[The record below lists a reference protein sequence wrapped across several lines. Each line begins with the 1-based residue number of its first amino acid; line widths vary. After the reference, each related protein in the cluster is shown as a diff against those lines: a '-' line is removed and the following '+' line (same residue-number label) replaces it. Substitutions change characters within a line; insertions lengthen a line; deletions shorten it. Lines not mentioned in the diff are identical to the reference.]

1 VFLAFASTVG
11 YFSRAFQGA
20 AKDMTELTPRD
31 DIKKKVSEILKR
43 VDRLIR
49 AGELDQSIRE
59 IIQAKEI
66 DPRNVYIFA
75 YEERLAHLKDE
86 HEKHILEE
94 QTRKAAEEAARKR
107 DEEARRLADEELE
120 RLKQEEQ
127 HRQELRRQQETRK
140 RELKPQEIDRP
151 PTQPPKE
158 PPPEQSAL
166 SLEELER
173 ELREA
178 EAELRRKEEEA
189 KKQATKTIQS
199 DRLVKYKNELLKAWE
214 DGTLTPFEETQLA
227 EFQTKFGITPEENA
241 RLTKE
246 AQLESYLQ
254 AFRQSWSSGSITPER
269 ASELSDLRTR
279 FQITPE
285 ESDRLEAEILWEVR
299 AEAQPTTLAII
310 DDDVKFLKVV
320 SETLREAK
328 FNVRSFSTSDDAFK
342 YLKDSKPDLIISDI
356 NLETSTMGGFSFYE
370 KVRELDHLH
379 NVPFIFLSGLTDEVL
394 IRTGKELGVD
404 DYLTKPFSD
413 ETLLATIRGKLKRF
427 KKLSEMA
434 ARKK

>member
-1 VFLAFASTVG
+1 MEN
-11 YFSRAFQGA
+11 
-20 AKDMTELTPRD
+20 MTELTPRD

-49 AGELDQSIRE
+49 AGELDQAIRE

-66 DPRNVYIFA
+66 DPKNVYIFA

-86 HEKHILEE
+86 HEKHIIDE
-94 QTRKAAEEAARKR
+94 QTRHAAEEAARKR
-107 DEEARRLADEELE
+107 DEAARRLADEELE
-120 RLKQEEQ
+120 RFRKEEV
-127 HRQELRRQQETRK
+127 HRQEELRKQQDARK
-140 RELKPQEIDRP
+140 REINEQEIQQTAARA
-151 PTQPPKE
+151 QPPETKAPLTE
-158 PPPEQSAL
+158 ENAPPI
-166 SLEELER
+166 EELER
-173 ELREA
+173 ELRVA

-189 KKQATKTIQS
+189 KRQAATKTIQS

-214 DGTLTPFEETQLA
+214 DGTLTPFEETQLTEVRA
-227 EFQTKFGITPEENA
+227 KFGITAEEHA
-241 RLTKE
+241 RMTKE
-246 AQLESYLQ
+246 AQFDCYLQ
-254 AFRQSWSSGSITPER
+254 AFRQSWSSGAITPER

-299 AEAQPTTLAII
+299 SEAHPTTLAII
-310 DDDVKFLKVV
+310 DDDLKFLKVV

-328 FNVRSFSTSDDAFK
+328 YNVRSFSTSDDAFK

-404 DYLTKPFSD
+404 DYVTKPFSD

-427 KKLSEMA
+427 RKLSQMA
-434 ARKK
+434 GKKR

>member
-1 VFLAFASTVG
+1 MEI
-11 YFSRAFQGA
+11 
-20 AKDMTELTPRD
+20 MTELTPRD

-49 AGELDQSIRE
+49 AGELDQAIRE
-59 IIQAKEI
+59 IIQAKEV
-66 DPRNVYIFA
+66 DPKNVYIFA
-75 YEERLAHLKDE
+75 YEERLTYLRNE
-86 HEKHILEE
+86 HEKHIKDE
-94 QTRKAAEEAARKR
+94 QTRKEAEEAARVR
-107 DEEARRLADEELE
+107 DEEARRLADVELE
-120 RLKQEEQ
+120 RLKQEEVR
-127 HRQELRRQQETRK
+127 RQETVRKQQEARK
-140 RELKPQEIDRP
+140 QEAKQAEVHRPETRP
-151 PTQPPKE
+151 PEIIKPPVEPKE
-158 PPPEQSAL
+158 GRTGESAL

-178 EAELRRKEEEA
+178 EAELRRKEEETKRQA
-189 KKQATKTIQS
+189 ATKTIQS

-214 DGTLTPFEETQLA
+214 DGTLTPFEEMQLVELKA
-227 EFQTKFGITPEENA
+227 KYGITAEEHA

-254 AFRQSWSSGSITPER
+254 AFRQSWSSGSITPDR

-299 AEAQPTTLAII
+299 SEAHPTTLAIV
-310 DDDVKFLKVV
+310 DDDIKFLKVV
-320 SETLREAK
+320 SETLRESK
-328 FNVRSFSTSDDAFK
+328 YNVRSFSTSDDAFK
-342 YLKDSKPDLIISDI
+342 YLKENKPDLIISDI

-379 NVPFIFLSGLTDEVL
+379 NIPFIFLSGLTDEVL

-404 DYLTKPFSD
+404 DYVTKPFSD

-427 KKLSEMA
+427 RKLSEMA
-434 ARKK
+434 NKKK

>member
-1 VFLAFASTVG
+1 MA
-11 YFSRAFQGA
+11 
-20 AKDMTELTPRD
+20 ELTPRD

-49 AGELDQSIRE
+49 AAELDQAIRE

-66 DPRNVYIFA
+66 DPKNVYIFA
-75 YEERLAHLKDE
+75 YEERLTFLKNE
-86 HEKHILEE
+86 HEKHIQEE

-107 DEEARRLADEELE
+107 DEEARRLAEEELE
-120 RLKQEEQ
+120 RLKQEEL
-127 HRQELRRQQETRK
+127 HRQEELRKQQEARK
-140 RELKPQEIDRP
+140 QEQKKAEVKRP
-151 PTQPPKE
+151 EAKQPEQKK
-158 PPPEQSAL
+158 PPPEPEKSPVDNDSK

-178 EAELRRKEEEA
+178 ETELRRKEEES
-189 KKQATKTIQS
+189 KKLATKTIQS

-214 DGTLTPFEETQLA
+214 DGTLTAFEVTQLV
-227 EFQTKFGITPEENA
+227 EFQEKFGITAEEHA

-254 AFRQSWSSGSITPER
+254 AFRQAWSSGSITPEG

-279 FQITPE
+279 FQISPE
-285 ESDRLEAEILWEVR
+285 DSDRLEAEILWEVR

-320 SETLREAK
+320 TETLREEK
-328 FNVRSFSTSDDAFK
+328 YTVRSFSTSDDALK
-342 YLKDSKPDLIISDI
+342 YLKENKPDLIISDI

-379 NVPFIFLSGLTDEVL
+379 NIPFIFLSGLTDEVL

-427 KKLSEMA
+427 RKLSEMA
-434 ARKK
+434 NKKK

>member
-1 VFLAFASTVG
+1 
-11 YFSRAFQGA
+11 
-20 AKDMTELTPRD
+20 MTELTPRD

-49 AGELDQSIRE
+49 AGELDQAIRE
-59 IIQAKEI
+59 IIQAKEV
-66 DPRNVYIFA
+66 DPKNVYIFA
-75 YEERLAHLKDE
+75 YEERLSYLREE
-86 HEKHILEE
+86 HEKHIKEE
-94 QTRKAAEEAARKR
+94 QTRKAAEEAARQR
-107 DEEARRLADEELE
+107 DEEARRLADEEIE
-120 RLKQEEQ
+120 RLKKDEA
-127 HRQELRRQQETRK
+127 HRQEELRKQQEARKQEARQQEIKQPETK
-140 RELKPQEIDRP
+140 QPEAKPVP
-151 PTQPPKE
+151 KPKE
-158 PPPEQSAL
+158 APADYNAL

-173 ELREA
+173 ELHEA
-178 EAELRRKEEEA
+178 ETELKRKEEET
-189 KKQATKTIQS
+189 KRQAASKAIQS
-199 DRLVKYKNELLKAWE
+199 DRLAKYKNELLKAWE
-214 DGTLTPFEETQLA
+214 DGTLTPFEETQLR
-227 EFQTKFGITPEENA
+227 EFKEKFGITQEEHG

-254 AFRQSWSSGSITPER
+254 AFRQSWSSGAITPER
-269 ASELSDLRTR
+269 ATELADLRTR

-285 ESDRLEAEILWEVR
+285 ESDKLEAEILWEVR
-299 AEAQPTTLAII
+299 SEAQPTTLAII

-328 FNVRSFSTSDDAFK
+328 YNVRSFSTSDDAFK
-342 YLKDSKPDLIISDI
+342 YLKEDKPDLIISDI

-404 DYLTKPFSD
+404 DYITKPFSD

-427 KKLSEMA
+427 RKLTQMA
-434 ARKK
+434 AKKK

>member
-1 VFLAFASTVG
+1 MEI
-11 YFSRAFQGA
+11 
-20 AKDMTELTPRD
+20 MTELTPRD

-49 AGELDQSIRE
+49 AGELDQAIRE

-66 DPRNVYIFA
+66 DPKNVYIFA
-75 YEERLAHLKDE
+75 YEERLTYLNNE
-86 HEKHILEE
+86 HEKHIKEE
-94 QTRKAAEEAARKR
+94 QTRKGAEEAARRR
-107 DEEARRLADEELE
+107 DEEARTLAEEELE
-120 RLKQEEQ
+120 RLKREEL
-127 HRQELRRQQETRK
+127 HRQEELRKQQEARK
-140 RELKPQEIDRP
+140 HEPNRPENKQRELKTP
-151 PTQPPKE
+151 PAERTGATAEEGAP
-158 PPPEQSAL
+158 

-178 EAELRRKEEEA
+178 EAELHRKEEET
-189 KKQATKTIQS
+189 KRQAGTKTAQS
-199 DRLVKYKNELLKAWE
+199 DRLLKYKNELLKAWE

-227 EFQTKFGITPEENA
+227 EVRTKSGITAEEHA

-246 AQLESYLQ
+246 AQLDSYLQ
-254 AFRQSWSSGSITPER
+254 AFRQSWSSGAITPER

-285 ESDRLEAEILWEVR
+285 ESNRLEAEIPWEVR
-299 AEAQPTTLAII
+299 SEAQPTTLAII
-310 DDDVKFLKVV
+310 DDDLKFLKVV
-320 SETLREAK
+320 SETLRDAK
-328 FNVRSFSTSDDAFK
+328 YNVRSFSTSDDAFK
-342 YLKDSKPDLIISDI
+342 YLKENKPDLIISDI

-379 NVPFIFLSGLTDEVL
+379 NIPFIFLSGLTDEVL

-404 DYLTKPFSD
+404 DYVTKPFSD

-427 KKLSEMA
+427 RKLSQMA
-434 ARKK
+434 GKKK

>member
-1 VFLAFASTVG
+1 
-11 YFSRAFQGA
+11 
-20 AKDMTELTPRD
+20 MTELTPRD

-49 AGELDQSIRE
+49 AGELDQAIRE
-59 IIQAKEI
+59 IIQAKEV
-66 DPRNVYIFA
+66 DPKNVYIFA
-75 YEERLAHLKDE
+75 YEERLSYLREE
-86 HEKHILEE
+86 HEKHIKEE
-94 QTRKAAEEAARKR
+94 QTRKAAEEAARQR
-107 DEEARRLADEELE
+107 DEEARRLADEEIE
-120 RLKQEEQ
+120 RLKKDEA
-127 HRQELRRQQETRK
+127 HRQEELRKQQEARKQEARQQEIK
-140 RELKPQEIDRP
+140 QPEMKQPEAKPAP
-151 PTQPPKE
+151 KPKE
-158 PPPEQSAL
+158 APADYNAL

-173 ELREA
+173 ELHEA
-178 EAELRRKEEEA
+178 ETELKRKEEET
-189 KKQATKTIQS
+189 KRQAASKAIQS
-199 DRLVKYKNELLKAWE
+199 DRLAKYKNELLKAWE
-214 DGTLTPFEETQLA
+214 DGTLTPFEETQLR
-227 EFQTKFGITPEENA
+227 EFKEKFGITQEEHG

-254 AFRQSWSSGSITPER
+254 AFRQSWSSGAITPER
-269 ASELSDLRTR
+269 ATELADLRTR

-285 ESDRLEAEILWEVR
+285 ESDKLEAEILWEVR
-299 AEAQPTTLAII
+299 SEAQPTTLAII

-328 FNVRSFSTSDDAFK
+328 YNVRSFSTSDDAFK
-342 YLKDSKPDLIISDI
+342 YLKEDKPDLIISDI

-404 DYLTKPFSD
+404 DYITKPFSD

-427 KKLSEMA
+427 RKLTQMA
-434 ARKK
+434 AKKK

>member
-1 VFLAFASTVG
+1 MEI
-11 YFSRAFQGA
+11 
-20 AKDMTELTPRD
+20 MTELTPRD

-49 AGELDQSIRE
+49 AGELDQAIRE
-59 IIQAKEI
+59 IIQAKEV
-66 DPRNVYIFA
+66 DPKNVYIFA
-75 YEERLAHLKDE
+75 YEERLTFLKDE
-86 HEKHILEE
+86 HEKHIKEE
-94 QTRKAAEEAARKR
+94 QTRKAAEEAARRR
-107 DEEARRLADEELE
+107 DEEARRLAEEELE
-120 RLKQEEQ
+120 RLKQEEL
-127 HRQELRRQQETRK
+127 HRQEELRKQQESRK
-140 RELKPQEIDRP
+140 RELKQPEAKRP
-151 PTQPPKE
+151 ETKQPE
-158 PPPEQSAL
+158 RQIPPSERTGAAIEEATP

-178 EAELRRKEEEA
+178 EAELRRKEEETKRQA
-189 KKQATKTIQS
+189 ATKTIQS
-199 DRLVKYKNELLKAWE
+199 DRLVNYKNELLKAWE
-214 DGTLTPFEETQLA
+214 DGTLTPFEEMQLV
-227 EFQTKFGITPEENA
+227 ELRTKFGITAEEHA

-246 AQLESYLQ
+246 AQFDSYLQ
-254 AFRQSWSSGSITPER
+254 AFRQSWSNGATTPER

-299 AEAQPTTLAII
+299 SEAQPTTLAII

-328 FNVRSFSTSDDAFK
+328 YNVRSFSTSDDAFK
-342 YLKDSKPDLIISDI
+342 YLKENKPDLIISDI

-370 KVRELDHLH
+370 RVRELDHLH

-404 DYLTKPFSD
+404 DYITKPFSD

-427 KKLSEMA
+427 RKLSEMTG
-434 ARKK
+434 KTK

>member
-1 VFLAFASTVG
+1 MEL
-11 YFSRAFQGA
+11 
-20 AKDMTELTPRD
+20 MTELTPRD
-31 DIKKKVSEILKR
+31 DIKKKVSEMLKR
-43 VDRLIR
+43 VDQLIR
-49 AGELDQSIRE
+49 AGELDHAIRE

-66 DPRNVYIFA
+66 DPKNVYIFA
-75 YEERLAHLKDE
+75 YEERLTYLKDE
-86 HEKHILEE
+86 HEKHIKDE

-107 DEEARRLADEELE
+107 DEEVRRQADQELE
-120 RLKQEEQ
+120 RLKQEEL
-127 HRQELRRQQETRK
+127 HRQEELRKQQEARKPDLKQAEGKHPGIHQPETKRQQPES
-140 RELKPQEIDRP
+140 
-151 PTQPPKE
+151 KE
-158 PPPEQSAL
+158 PRSGESAL
-166 SLEELER
+166 SLEDLER

-178 EAELRRKEEEA
+178 EAELRRKEEET
-189 KKQATKTIQS
+189 KRQAASKTIQA
-199 DRLVKYKNELLKAWE
+199 DRLVKYKNELLKVWE
-214 DGTLTPFEETQLA
+214 DGTLTPFEETQLV
-227 EFQTKFGITPEENA
+227 ELRTKFGITAEEHA

-246 AQLESYLQ
+246 AQFESYLQ
-254 AFRQSWSSGSITPER
+254 AFRQSWSSGAITPDR
-269 ASELSDLRTR
+269 ATELADLRTR

-299 AEAQPTTLAII
+299 SEAQPTTLAII

-328 FNVRSFSTSDDAFK
+328 YVVRSFSTSDDAFK
-342 YLKDSKPDLIISDI
+342 YLKESKPDLIISDV

-404 DYLTKPFSD
+404 DYVTKPFSD

-427 KKLSEMA
+427 RKLSQVA
-434 ARKK
+434 GKKK

>member
-1 VFLAFASTVG
+1 MMEI
-11 YFSRAFQGA
+11 
-20 AKDMTELTPRD
+20 MTELTPRD

-43 VDRLIR
+43 IDRLIR
-49 AGELDQSIRE
+49 AGELDQAIRE
-59 IIQAKEI
+59 IIQAKEV

-75 YEERLAHLKDE
+75 YEERLTYLKNE
-86 HEKHILEE
+86 HEKHIIEE

-107 DEEARRLADEELE
+107 DEGARRLAEEELE
-120 RLKQEEQ
+120 RLKRDEL
-127 HRQELRRQQETRK
+127 HRQEELQKEQEARKHEPRQP
-140 RELKPQEIDRP
+140 ELKEL
-151 PTQPPKE
+151 
-158 PPPEQSAL
+158 PPELKGVGVERSVS

-189 KKQATKTIQS
+189 KRRATAKTIQS

-214 DGTLTPFEETQLA
+214 DGTLTPLEETQLV
-227 EFQTKFGITPEENA
+227 ELRTKSGITAEEHA

-246 AQLESYLQ
+246 AQFESYLQ
-254 AFRQSWSSGSITPER
+254 AFRQSWSSGAITPER

-299 AEAQPTTLAII
+299 SKAQPTTLAII
-310 DDDVKFLKVV
+310 DDDIKFLKVV

-328 FNVRSFSTSDDAFK
+328 YNVQSFSTSDDAFK
-342 YLKDSKPDLIISDI
+342 YLKESKPDLIISDI

-427 KKLSEMA
+427 RKLSQMA
-434 ARKK
+434 GKNK

>member
-1 VFLAFASTVG
+1 MMEI
-11 YFSRAFQGA
+11 
-20 AKDMTELTPRD
+20 MTELTPRD

-43 VDRLIR
+43 IDRLIR
-49 AGELDQSIRE
+49 AGELDQAIRE
-59 IIQAKEI
+59 IIQAKEV

-75 YEERLAHLKDE
+75 YEERLTYLKNE
-86 HEKHILEE
+86 HEKHIIEE

-107 DEEARRLADEELE
+107 DEEARRLAEEELE
-120 RLKQEEQ
+120 RLKRDEL
-127 HRQELRRQQETRK
+127 HRQEELQKEQEARKHEPRQP
-140 RELKPQEIDRP
+140 ELKEL
-151 PTQPPKE
+151 
-158 PPPEQSAL
+158 PPELKGVGVERSVS

-189 KKQATKTIQS
+189 KRRATAKTIQS

-214 DGTLTPFEETQLA
+214 DGTLTPLEETQLV
-227 EFQTKFGITPEENA
+227 ELRTKSGITAEEHA

-246 AQLESYLQ
+246 AQFESYLQ
-254 AFRQSWSSGSITPER
+254 AFRQSWSSGAITPER

-299 AEAQPTTLAII
+299 SKAQPTTLAII
-310 DDDVKFLKVV
+310 DDDIKFLKVV

-328 FNVRSFSTSDDAFK
+328 YNVQSFSTSDDAFK
-342 YLKDSKPDLIISDI
+342 YLKESKPDLIISDI

-427 KKLSEMA
+427 RKLSQMA
-434 ARKK
+434 GKNK

>member
-1 VFLAFASTVG
+1 MEN
-11 YFSRAFQGA
+11 
-20 AKDMTELTPRD
+20 MTELTPRD

-49 AGELDQSIRE
+49 AGELDQAIRE

-86 HEKHILEE
+86 HEKHIKDE
-94 QTRKAAEEAARKR
+94 QTRQAAEEAARKR
-107 DEEARRLADEELE
+107 DEELRKKADEELE
-120 RLKQEEQ
+120 QFREAEQKRQEELQKQQEARKQELKE
-127 HRQELRRQQETRK
+127 
-140 RELKPQEIDRP
+140 REPRP
-151 PTQPPKE
+151 PEASPSPPRAQDPSGAEKA
-158 PPPEQSAL
+158 PPI
-166 SLEELER
+166 EELER

-189 KKQATKTIQS
+189 KRQAATKTVQS

-214 DGTLTPFEETQLA
+214 DGTLTPFEETQLTESRA
-227 EFQTKFGITPEENA
+227 KFGITAEEHA

-246 AQLESYLQ
+246 AQFDSYLQ
-254 AFRQSWSSGSITPER
+254 AFRQSWSSGAITPER

-299 AEAQPTTLAII
+299 SEAQPTTLAII
-310 DDDVKFLKVV
+310 DDDLKFLKVV
-320 SETLREAK
+320 SETLHEAK
-328 FNVRSFSTSDDAFK
+328 YNVRSFSTSDDAFK
-342 YLKDSKPDLIISDI
+342 YLKESKPDLIISDI

-427 KKLSEMA
+427 RKLSQMA
-434 ARKK
+434 GKKK

>member
-1 VFLAFASTVG
+1 MET
-11 YFSRAFQGA
+11 
-20 AKDMTELTPRD
+20 MTELTPRD

-49 AGELDQSIRE
+49 AGELDQAIRE
-59 IIQAKEI
+59 IIQAKEV
-66 DPRNVYIFA
+66 DPKNVYIFA
-75 YEERLAHLKDE
+75 YEERLTFLKDE
-86 HEKHILEE
+86 HEKHIQEE

-120 RLKQEEQ
+120 RLRQEEL
-127 HRQELRRQQETRK
+127 HRQEELRKQQEVRK
-140 RELKPQEIDRP
+140 HEPKQPEVKQPEVKKPQIK
-151 PTQPPKE
+151 PKE
-158 PPPEQSAL
+158 APAVESAL
-166 SLEELER
+166 SLEDLER

-189 KKQATKTIQS
+189 KRQAATKTIQS

-214 DGTLTPFEETQLA
+214 DGTLTPFEETQLV
-227 EFQTKFGITPEENA
+227 EFQTKFGITPEEHA

-254 AFRQSWSSGSITPER
+254 AFRESWSSGSITPER
-269 ASELSDLRTR
+269 ASELNDLRTR
-279 FQITPE
+279 FQITSE

-299 AEAQPTTLAII
+299 SETPPTTLAII
-310 DDDVKFLKVV
+310 DDDTKFLKVV
-320 SETLREAK
+320 SETLRDAK
-328 FNVRSFSTSDDAFK
+328 YSVRSFSTSDDAFK
-342 YLKDSKPDLIISDI
+342 YLKDNKPDLIISDI

-379 NVPFIFLSGLTDEVL
+379 NIPFIFLSGLTDEVL

-404 DYLTKPFSD
+404 DYVTKPFSD

-427 KKLSEMA
+427 RKLSQITE
-434 ARKK
+434 KNK

>member
-1 VFLAFASTVG
+1 MEIMA
-11 YFSRAFQGA
+11 
-20 AKDMTELTPRD
+20 ELTPRD
-31 DIKKKVSEILKR
+31 DIKKKVSEMLKR
-43 VDRLIR
+43 VDHLIR
-49 AGELDQSIRE
+49 AGELDHAIRE
-59 IIQAKEI
+59 IIQAKEV
-66 DPRNVYIFA
+66 DPKNVYIFA
-75 YEERLAHLKDE
+75 YEERLTYLKDE
-86 HEKHILEE
+86 HEKHINDE

-107 DEEARRLADEELE
+107 DEEARRIADEELE
-120 RLKQEEQ
+120 RLREAEA
-127 HRQELRRQQETRK
+127 HRQEEIRKQQEARK
-140 RELKPQEIDRP
+140 HELKAQENAP
-151 PTQPPKE
+151 PI
-158 PPPEQSAL
+158 
-166 SLEELER
+166 EELER

-178 EAELRRKEEEA
+178 EAELRRKEEET
-189 KKQATKTIQS
+189 KRQAASKTIQS

-214 DGTLTPFEETQLA
+214 DGTLTPFEEMQLV
-227 EFQTKFGITPEENA
+227 ELKTKFGITAEEHA

-269 ASELSDLRTR
+269 ASELSDLRIR

-299 AEAQPTTLAII
+299 SEAQPATLAIV
-310 DDDVKFLKVV
+310 DDDLKFLKVV

-328 FNVRSFSTSDDAFK
+328 YNVRSFSTSDDAFK
-342 YLKDSKPDLIISDI
+342 YLKESKPDLIISDI

-404 DYLTKPFSD
+404 DYVTKPFSD

-427 KKLSEMA
+427 RKLSQMA
-434 ARKK
+434 GKKK

>member
-1 VFLAFASTVG
+1 
-11 YFSRAFQGA
+11 
-20 AKDMTELTPRD
+20 MTELTPRD

-49 AGELDQSIRE
+49 AGELDQAIRE
-59 IIQAKEI
+59 IITAKEI
-66 DPRNVYIFA
+66 DPKNVYIFA
-75 YEERLAHLKDE
+75 YEERLIYLKEE
-86 HEKHILEE
+86 HEKHIQEE

-107 DEEARRLADEELE
+107 DEEARRLADAEIE
-120 RLKQEEQ
+120 RLKQEEI
-127 HRQELRRQQETRK
+127 HRQEELRKRKEAQQQEEK
-140 RELKPQEIDRP
+140 KAQAN
-151 PTQPPKE
+151 QPP
-158 PPPEQSAL
+158 PPAPEVQRTPAVSKPVPG
-166 SLEELER
+166 EETPESIEQLER

-189 KKQATKTIQS
+189 KKAANQTIQS

-227 EFQTKFGITPEENA
+227 DYRQRYGITAEEHG

-246 AQLESYLQ
+246 AQHESYLQ
-254 AFRQSWSSGSITPER
+254 AFRQSWTSGPVTSER
-269 ASELSDLRTR
+269 ASELADLRTR
-279 FQITPE
+279 YQISSE
-285 ESDRLEAEILWEVR
+285 ESDQLEAGILWEVR
-299 AEAQPTTLAII
+299 PEAQPTTLAII

-320 SETLREAK
+320 SETLSEAK
-328 FNVRSFSTSDDAFK
+328 YNVRSFSTSDDAFK
-342 YLKDSKPDLIISDI
+342 YLKDNKPDLIMSDI

-379 NVPFIFLSGLTDEVL
+379 NIPFIFLSGLTDEVL

-427 KKLSEMA
+427 RKLSQMA
-434 ARKK
+434 TKKK